1 MGRKSH
7 FWQAEMLFFEA
18 AKGGMTTPRTSTH
31 GFRCRCLVWDQEVLF
46 LLLIYVVTSGKV
58 LSLWSLFLAM
68 RGF

>member
-7 FWQAEMLFFEA
+7 FQQAEMLFFEA

-31 GFRCRCLVWDQEVLF
+31 GRCLAWDQEVLF

-68 RGF
+68 